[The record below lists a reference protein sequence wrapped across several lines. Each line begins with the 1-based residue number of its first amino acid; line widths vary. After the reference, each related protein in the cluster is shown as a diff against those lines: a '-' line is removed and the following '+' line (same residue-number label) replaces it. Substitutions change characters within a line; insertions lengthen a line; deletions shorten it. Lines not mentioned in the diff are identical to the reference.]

1 MGTVQPLTM
10 PESIPL
16 FEIPWEAQD
25 IQNVIESI
33 SRGGWWANGPFV
45 EEFENMVAS
54 YLDVEHAIAVNSGT
68 SAIIAALNGADIG
81 DGDEVIV
88 PSFTQQA
95 TVNSVKMVG
104 AEPVFAD
111 VERDTYGLDP
121 ADIEDKITPDTAAI
135 VPVHVYGS
143 VCQIEP
149 ICDIAAEHNITVI
162 EDAAEAQGAE
172 RDGLMAG
179 TVGDAGA
186 LSFCQNKIVP
196 TGEGGM
202 IVTDDDDIARGASLY
217 RSHGRATED
226 YFESSDSG
234 RHVTVGG
241 NFRMPDM
248 VAALGCSQMERIDS
262 LIEGRR
268 EAALAMNEAFEA
280 TEGVSPHTMDNG
292 RHLYQF
298 YTVTFDPDINRDAV
312 IDHLAERDISSK
324 VYWNPPVH
332 QSEYYGGGDWDLP
345 VTEELSHRVLSLPM
359 HPELSPQEIERI
371 VDGVRS
377 ACKQLQ

>member
-1 MGTVQPLTM
+1 MATRQPLVM
-10 PESIPL
+10 PEAIPL

-25 IQNVIESI
+25 IQNVVESI
-33 SRGGWWANGPFV
+33 GRGGWWANGPFID
-45 EEFENMVAS
+45 EFEAMVAS
-54 YLDVEHAIAVNSGT
+54 YLDVEYAIAVNSGT
-68 SAIIAALNGADIG
+68 SAIMSALVGADIG

-95 TVNSVKMVG
+95 TANAVKMVG
-104 AEPVFAD
+104 GEPVFAD
-111 VERDTYGLDP
+111 IDRDTYGLDP
-121 ADIEDKITPDTAAI
+121 TDVEDKIKPETAAI
-135 VPVHVYGS
+135 MPVHVYGS
-143 VCQIEP
+143 VCQIEA
-149 ICDIAAEHNITVI
+149 ICEIAADHDVTVI
-162 EDAAEAQGAE
+162 EDAAEALGAE

-202 IVTDDDDIARGASLY
+202 VVTDNDDIARSASLY

-248 VAALGCSQMERIDS
+248 VAALGCSQLDRIDS

-268 EAALAMNEAFEA
+268 EVALVMNEAFAE
-280 TEGVSPHTMDNG
+280 TEGVSPHTMDDG
-292 RHLYQF
+292 RHVYQF
-298 YTVTFDPDINRDAV
+298 YTVTFDQEIDRDAV
-312 IDHLAERDISSK
+312 INHLAERQISSK
-324 VYWNPPVH
+324 VYWNPPIH
-332 QSEYYGGGDWDLP
+332 RSEYYSSGDWDLP
-345 VTEELSHRVLSLPM
+345 VTEELSQRVLSLPI
-359 HPELSPQEIERI
+359 HPELSPKEVERI
-371 VDGVRS
+371 INGVQS
-377 ACKQLQ
+377 ACE

>member
-1 MGTVQPLTM
+1 MTD
-10 PESIPL
+10 SIPL
-16 FEIPWEAQD
+16 FEIPWAVQD

-33 SRGGWWANGPFV
+33 GRGGWWANGPFIQ
-45 EEFENMVAS
+45 EFEEMVAS
-54 YLDVEHAIAVNSGT
+54 YLGVEHAIAVNSGT
-68 SAIIAALNGADIG
+68 SALMAALVGADIG

-95 TVNSVKMVG
+95 TVNSVKLVG
-104 AEPVFAD
+104 GKPVFAD
-111 VERDTYGLDP
+111 IDRDTYGLDP
-121 ADIEDKITPDTAAI
+121 TAVEDRITPNTAAI
-135 VPVHVYGS
+135 LPVHVYGS
-143 VCQIEP
+143 VCQIEA
-149 ICDIAAEHNITVI
+149 ICEIAADHDVTVI

-172 RDGLMAG
+172 RDGSMAG
-179 TVGDAGA
+179 TVGDVGA

-196 TGEGGM
+196 AGEGGM
-202 IVTDDDDIARGASLY
+202 VVTDDDDIARSASLY

-248 VAALGCSQMERIDS
+248 IAALGCSQMERIDS

-268 EAALAMNEAFEA
+268 DAALAMNEAFEA
-280 TEGVSPHTMDNG
+280 TDGVSPHTMDNG
-292 RHLYQF
+292 RHVYQF
-298 YTVTFDPDINRDAV
+298 YTVTLDRDIDRDAL
-312 IDHLAERDISSK
+312 IEHLAERDISSK

-332 QSEYYGGGDWDLP
+332 QSEYYSRGDRALP
-345 VTEELSHRVLSLPM
+345 VTEELSQRVLSLPM

-371 VDGVRS
+371 VAGVRS
-377 ACKQLQ
+377 GCEQLR

>member
-1 MGTVQPLTM
+1 M

-33 SRGGWWANGPFV
+33 SRGGWWANGPFI
-45 EEFENMVAS
+45 EKFEQMVAS

-68 SAIIAALNGADIG
+68 SAIMAALVGASIG
-81 DGDEVIV
+81 DGDEVII

-95 TVNSVKMVG
+95 TANSVKMVG
-104 AEPVFAD
+104 GEPVFAD
-111 VERDTYGLDP
+111 IDRDTYGLDP
-121 ADIEDKITPDTAAI
+121 KDVEDKITSDTEAI
-135 VPVHVYGS
+135 LPVHVYGS
-143 VCQIEP
+143 VCQIEA
-149 ICDIAAEHNITVI
+149 ICDIAADHNITVV

-172 RDGLMAG
+172 RDGSMAG

-202 IVTDDDDIARGASLY
+202 VVTDDDDIARGASLY

-234 RHVTVGG
+234 RHVTLGG

-268 EAALAMNEAFEA
+268 EAALTMNEAFEA
-280 TEGVSPHTMDNG
+280 TEGVSAHTMTNG
-292 RHLYQF
+292 RHVYQF
-298 YTVTFDPDINRDAV
+298 YTVTFDPDIDRDTV
-312 IDHLAERDISSK
+312 IDHLAGRGISSK

-332 QSEYYGGGDWDLP
+332 RSEYYSGGDWDLP
-345 VTEELSHRVLSLPM
+345 VTEELSQRVLSLPM
-359 HPELSPQEIERI
+359 HPELDEAETDRI
-371 VDGVRS
+371 IDAVRS
-377 ACKQLQ
+377 ALEAVK

>member
-1 MGTVQPLTM
+1 M

-25 IQNVIESI
+25 IQNVLESI
-33 SRGGWWANGPFV
+33 GRGGWWANGPFID
-45 EEFENMVAS
+45 EFEEMVAS
-54 YLDVEHAIAVNSGT
+54 YLGVEHAIAVNSGT
-68 SAIIAALNGADIG
+68 SAIMAALVGAGVDE
-81 DGDEVIV
+81 GDEVIV

-95 TVNSVKMVG
+95 TVNSVKLVG

-111 VERDTYGLDP
+111 IDRDTYALDP
-121 ADIEDKITPDTAAI
+121 ADAERKITPDTAAI
-135 VPVHVYGS
+135 LPVHVYGS
-143 VCQIEP
+143 VCQIEA
-149 ICDIAAEHNITVI
+149 ICEIAADHNVTVI

-202 IVTDDDDIARGASLY
+202 VVTDDDDIARGVSLY
-217 RSHGRATED
+217 RSHGRVTED
-226 YFESSDSG
+226 YFESSGSG
-234 RHVTVGG
+234 RHVSVGG

-262 LIEGRR
+262 LIGGRR
-268 EAALAMNEAFEA
+268 EAALTMNEAFEE
-280 TEGVSPHTMDNG
+280 TEGVSPHTMDDG
-292 RHLYQF
+292 RHVYQF
-298 YTVTFDPDINRDAV
+298 YAVAFDRDIDRDAV

-324 VYWNPPVH
+324 VYWDPPVH
-332 QSEYYGGGDWDLP
+332 RSEYYGSGDCDLP
-345 VTEELSHRVLSLPM
+345 VTEEISQRVLSLPM
-359 HPELSPQEIERI
+359 HPDLSPKEVDRI
-371 VDGVRS
+371 IDGVRS
-377 ACKQLQ
+377 ACERLQ

>member
-1 MGTVQPLTM
+1 MS
-10 PESIPL
+10 ESIPL
-16 FEIPWEAQD
+16 FEIPWDAQD

-45 EEFENMVAS
+45 EEFEEMVAS

-68 SAIIAALNGADIG
+68 SAIMAALVGAGVG

-95 TVNSVKMVG
+95 TANSVKMVG

-111 VERDTYGLDP
+111 IERDTYGLDP
-121 ADIEDKITPDTAAI
+121 VDLEAKITPETEAI

-143 VCQIEP
+143 VCHIEE
-149 ICDIAAEHNITVI
+149 ICDIAADHNIPVI
-162 EDAAEAQGAE
+162 EDAAEAQGAD
-172 RDGLMAG
+172 RNGQMAG
-179 TVGDAGA
+179 TVGAAGA

-202 IVTDDDDIARGASLY
+202 VVTDDDDIARGASLY

-248 VAALGCSQMERIDS
+248 VAAVGCSQMERIDS
-262 LIEGRR
+262 LIDGRR
-268 EAALAMNEAFEA
+268 DAAMSMNEAFE
-280 TEGVSPHTMDNG
+280 TTDGVSPHTMDEG
-292 RHLYQF
+292 RHVYQF
-298 YTVTFDPDINRDAV
+298 YTVTFDPEIDRDAM
-312 IDHLAERDISSK
+312 IDHLAERGISSK

-332 QSEYYGGGDWDLP
+332 KSEYYGGGNWDLP
-345 VTEELSHRVLSLPM
+345 VTDDLSQRVLSLPI
-359 HPELSPQEIERI
+359 HPEISPEEVERI

-377 ACKQLQ
+377 GCEQLQ

>member
-1 MGTVQPLTM
+1 MGTAQLSTM

-25 IQNVIESI
+25 IQNVVESI
-33 SRGGWWANGPFV
+33 GRGGWWANGPFID
-45 EEFENMVAS
+45 EFEEMVAS
-54 YLDVEHAIAVNSGT
+54 FLDVEHAIAVNSGT
-68 SAIIAALNGADIG
+68 SAIMAALVGADIG
-81 DGDEVIV
+81 EGDQVIV

-111 VERDTYGLDP
+111 IDRETYGLDP
-121 ADIEDKITPDTAAI
+121 ADVEDKITPDTAAI
-135 VPVHVYGS
+135 LPVHVYGS
-143 VCQIEP
+143 VCQIET
-149 ICDIAAEHNITVI
+149 ICEIADDHGIAVI

-172 RDGLMAG
+172 RDGVMAG

-202 IVTDDDDIARGASLY
+202 VVTDDDDIARSVSLY

-226 YFESSDSG
+226 YFESSGSG

-262 LIEGRR
+262 LIAGRR
-268 EAALAMNEAFEA
+268 EAALTMNEAFEA
-280 TEGVSPHTMDNG
+280 TEGVSPHTMDDG
-292 RHLYQF
+292 RHVYQF
-298 YTVTFDPDINRDAV
+298 YAVTFDRYIDRDAV
-312 IDHLAERDISSK
+312 INHLSERDISSK

-332 QSEYYGGGDWDLP
+332 QSEYYRGGDWDLP
-345 VTEELSHRVLSLPM
+345 VTEDVSQRVLSLPM
-359 HPELSPQEIERI
+359 HPELSPGEVERI
-371 VDGVRS
+371 VDSIQS
-377 ACKQLQ
+377 ACERLR

>member
-1 MGTVQPLTM
+1 M

-25 IQNVIESI
+25 IQNVTESI
-33 SRGGWWANGPFV
+33 GRGGYWANGPFV
-45 EEFENMVAS
+45 EQFEEMVAS

-68 SAIIAALNGADIG
+68 SAIMAGLVGAG
-81 DGDEVIV
+81 VEDGDEVIL

-95 TVNSVKMVG
+95 TANSVKMIG

-111 VERDTYGLDP
+111 VDRDTYALDP
-121 ADIEDKITPDTAAI
+121 TDANDKITSNTSAI
-135 VPVHVYGS
+135 IPVHVYGS
-143 VCQIEP
+143 VCQIEA
-149 ICDIAAEHNITVI
+149 ICEIAADHDIAVV
-162 EDAAEAQGAE
+162 EDAAEAQGAK
-172 RDGLMAG
+172 RDGLAAG

-202 IVTDDDDIARGASLY
+202 VVTDDDDIARGASLY

-248 VAALGCSQMERIDS
+248 VAALGCSQMDRIES

-268 EAALAMNEAFEA
+268 EAALTMNEAFE
-280 TEGVSPHTMDNG
+280 TIEGVSPHIMDNG
-292 RHLYQF
+292 RHVYQF
-298 YTVTFDPDINRDAV
+298 YTVTFDQDIDRDAV
-312 IDHLAERDISSK
+312 IKHLAERDISSK

-332 QSEYYGGGDWDLP
+332 RSEYYSDGNRDLP
-345 VTEELSHRVLSLPM
+345 VTEELSQRVLSLPM
-359 HPELSPQEIERI
+359 HPGLSPQEIDRI
-371 VDGVRS
+371 VDAVRS
-377 ACKQLQ
+377 ACIQLQ

>member
-1 MGTVQPLTM
+1 M

-25 IQNVIESI
+25 IQNVVESI
-33 SRGGWWANGPFV
+33 GRGGWWANGPFV
-45 EEFENMVAS
+45 DEFEDMVAS
-54 YLDVEHAIAVNSGT
+54 YLDVEYAIAVNSGT
-68 SAIIAALNGADIG
+68 SAIMAALVGAGIG
-81 DGDEVIV
+81 EGDKVIV

-104 AEPVFAD
+104 GEPVFAD
-111 VERDTYGLDP
+111 IDRDTYGLDP
-121 ADIEDKITPDTAAI
+121 TDVEDKITPDTAAI
-135 VPVHVYGS
+135 LPVHVYGS
-143 VCQIEP
+143 VCQIEA
-149 ICDIAAEHNITVI
+149 ICEIAADHDIAVI

-179 TVGDAGA
+179 TIGDAGA
-186 LSFCQNKIVP
+186 LSFCQNKIIP

-202 IVTDDDDIARGASLY
+202 VVTDDEDIARSASLY

-226 YFESSDSG
+226 YFESSGSG

-248 VAALGCSQMERIDS
+248 VAALGCSQMERVDS

-268 EAALAMNEAFEA
+268 EAALAMNRAFEQ
-280 TEGVSPHTMDNG
+280 TEGVSPHIMDDG
-292 RHLYQF
+292 RHVYQF
-298 YTVTFDPDINRDAV
+298 YTVTFDPDIDRDAV
-312 IDHLAERDISSK
+312 INHLAERDISSK

-332 QSEYYGGGDWDLP
+332 RSEYYDNDDCDLP
-345 VTEELSHRVLSLPM
+345 VTDDLSQRVLSLPM
-359 HPELSPQEIERI
+359 HPELSPEEVERI
-371 VDGVRS
+371 INGVQS
-377 ACKQLQ
+377 ACEQLQ